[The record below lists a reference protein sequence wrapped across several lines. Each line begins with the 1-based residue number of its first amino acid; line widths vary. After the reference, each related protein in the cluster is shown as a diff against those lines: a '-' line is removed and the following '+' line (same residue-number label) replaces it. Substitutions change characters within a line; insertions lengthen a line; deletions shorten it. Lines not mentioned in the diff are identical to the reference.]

1 MDRIRREGASA
12 AGLTAGLLLCRSLV
26 AAPSIE
32 ATAPHHGET
41 PHSSAFCMALKRVD
55 AGQDDPG
62 DLPPYEH
69 LVRVLDIL
77 IPKASG
83 PLRDSLV
90 QMHDTFAAVSRAS
103 SEGPQSIL
111 PAFAKLGDPS
121 LIDVEHRIAEG
132 IKAECGIALGDP
144 AKWPRDTAHSA
155 VPPGADRSACPG
167 WPRQSNAVFSNRFPF
182 TIDTSGANYWG
193 FSYKVEPGGSID
205 IQGRFP
211 RSRYFS
217 ILPNDMHTDNLHQQT
232 DVHINPDPGRVNPW
246 RMEFPAESQPPY
258 TLHLIFGPPP
268 ADPAPNTSYV
278 GLTKHGEPN
287 TGGIVVYRIYGSD
300 LGDKPNSAGAPLPA
314 ITVHGADGHVVQH
327 FDECDPYAKPLEVS
341 FADVPNFPP
350 LPLPG
355 SYAEKQPKLSNSSNY
370 NLPVDVLANP
380 DVQYASLFFSH
391 RFGRLFVIHAKAF
404 TSPDTRHG
412 ESPSMP
418 AEVEGWTMCNYNVL
432 AGIAQTCLMD
442 HDLTTAKDG
451 FYTAVVSTAD
461 DRPRQTAASGE
472 ANWFDWG
479 PYIDNQVVWRFFPRD
494 NAKIKALSAA
504 LSGGPVAADIKPYLP
519 QGVYCEKSVFEA
531 GGWDACAKRAGLA
544 RR

>member
-1 MDRIRREGASA
+1 MDRIQRIGWVGLGLTTALLIGWPASA
-12 AGLTAGLLLCRSLV
+12 ATTPDAASAGST
-26 AAPSIE
+26 PSHP
-32 ATAPHHGET
+32 A
-41 PHSSAFCMALKRVD
+41 SAFCTELKKID

-62 DLPPYEH
+62 DFPPYEH

-83 PLRDSLV
+83 PLRDALAS
-90 QMHDTFAAVSRAS
+90 MHDTFAAVSRAS
-103 SEGPQSIL
+103 SEGAQSVL
-111 PAFAKLGDPS
+111 PAFAKLGAPS

-132 IKAECGIALGDP
+132 IRAECGIALGDP

-155 VPPGADRSACPG
+155 VPTGADQSACPG
-167 WPRQSNAVFSNRFPF
+167 WPRQTNAVFSNRFPF

-193 FSYKVEPGGSID
+193 FSYKVEPGGWID

-258 TLHLIFGPPP
+258 TLHLVFGPPP
-268 ADPAPNTSYV
+268 PEPAPNTSYV

-287 TGGIVVYRIYGSD
+287 AGGIVVYRIYGSD
-300 LGDKPNSAGAPLPA
+300 LGDQPNSAGAPLPA
-314 ITVHGADGHVVQH
+314 ITVHAPDGHVTQH
-327 FDECDPYAKPLEVS
+327 FDECDPYPRPPTVKFE
-341 FADVPNFPP
+341 DVPNFPP

-355 SYAEKQPKLSNSSNY
+355 FYAVKQPKLNHSSNY

-391 RFGRLFVIHAKAF
+391 RFGRLFVIHGKAF

-412 ESPSMP
+412 ESPSKP
-418 AEVEGWTMCNYNVL
+418 AEIEGWTMCNYNL
-432 AGIAQTCLMD
+432 LSGIAQTCLMD
-442 HDLTTAKDG
+442 HDLTIGQDG
-451 FYTAVVSTAD
+451 SYTAVVSTAA
-461 DRPRQTAASGE
+461 DRPHETAATKD

-479 PYIDNQVVWRFFPRD
+479 PYLDNQMTWRFFPRD
-494 NAKIKALSAA
+494 NAKIKALTAA
-504 LSGGPVAADIKPYLP
+504 LSGGPVAAEIEPYLP
-519 QGVYCEKSVFEA
+519 QGVYCDKSVFEA

-544 RR
+544 QH